1 MLGTLFLYITYLY
14 IAILGYY
21 GWIISIPVGIRFAYL
36 AQKQHSIRH
45 LILSILFLIPP
56 IFALIQ
62 KIAGKI

>member
-1 MLGTLFLYITYLY
+1 MIGTLLLYITYLY

-21 GWIISIPVGIRFAYL
+21 GWIISIPVGIWFAYL
-36 AQKQHSIRH
+36 AKKQGTLLH
-45 LILSILFLIPP
+45 LILATLFFIPP